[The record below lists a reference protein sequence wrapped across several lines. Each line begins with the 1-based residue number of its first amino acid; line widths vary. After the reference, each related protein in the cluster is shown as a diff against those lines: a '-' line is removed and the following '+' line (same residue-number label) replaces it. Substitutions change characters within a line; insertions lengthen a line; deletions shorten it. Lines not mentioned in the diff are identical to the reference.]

1 MKSQLHFHHATCYSC
16 SYVVNFIH
24 EYLWKQICT
33 CKSFE
38 TQTSHYHIHHIT
50 AAKHFSATATT
61 IISQLHHITTA
72 KHFTTA
78 KLSYHNYTI
87 LVPQNILQRQLHF
100 SCTLYSIKNLRFTK
114 IRVSWNVSS
123 STQI

>member
-1 MKSQLHFHHATCYSC
+1 MNTYGNRFALANRLKHKLHTIISQL
-16 SYVVNFIH
+16 
-24 EYLWKQICT
+24 
-33 CKSFE
+33 
-38 TQTSHYHIHHIT
+38 HHIT

-61 IISQLHHITTA
+61 IISQLHHIPTA

-100 SCTLYSIKNLRFTK
+100 SCTLYSIKNL
-114 IRVSWNVSS
+114 
-123 STQI
+123 